1 MRVQVQILIL
11 PPRGSVGHLGSPSRS
26 RREVP
31 SGHARSTRAP
41 TATLERK
48 QLWSERM
55 NQMTPSIKQ
64 IVKDNM
70 ARFSFY
76 RTGNMFYTVDVEGQK
91 YQFPV
96 SLEDIGGAT
105 LTAEFKA
112 ITLMRY
118 IRKALSDGTFV
129 RGT

>member
-1 MRVQVQILIL
+1 
-11 PPRGSVGHLGSPSRS
+11 
-26 RREVP
+26 
-31 SGHARSTRAP
+31 
-41 TATLERK
+41 
-48 QLWSERM
+48 
-55 NQMTPSIKQ
+55 MTPSIKQ

-70 ARFSFY
+70 TRFSFY

-112 ITLMRY
+112 IAHALHSQGADGRNVCASQLMWQ
-118 IRKALSDGTFV
+118 ADPV
-129 RGT
+129 

>member
-1 MRVQVQILIL
+1 VCFVYQFSAV
-11 PPRGSVGHLGSPSRS
+11 LGQ
-26 RREVP
+26 
-31 SGHARSTRAP
+31 GG
-41 TATLERK
+41 L
-48 QLWSERM
+48 
-55 NQMTPSIKQ
+55 NQMLPSIKH
-64 IVKDNM
+64 IVKNNT

-76 RTGNMFYTVDVEGQK
+76 RSGDIFYTVEVDGEN

-118 IRKALSDGTFV
+118 IRKALADGMFV
-129 RGT
+129 RAS

>member
-1 MRVQVQILIL
+1 
-11 PPRGSVGHLGSPSRS
+11 
-26 RREVP
+26 
-31 SGHARSTRAP
+31 
-41 TATLERK
+41 
-48 QLWSERM
+48 M

-70 ARFSFY
+70 TRFSFY
-76 RTGNMFYTVDVEGQK
+76 RTGNVFYTVDVEGLR

-118 IRKALSDGTFV
+118 IRKALADGTFV
-129 RGT
+129 RVS

>member
-1 MRVQVQILIL
+1 
-11 PPRGSVGHLGSPSRS
+11 
-26 RREVP
+26 
-31 SGHARSTRAP
+31 
-41 TATLERK
+41 
-48 QLWSERM
+48 M
-55 NQMTPSIKQ
+55 NQMMPSIKQ

-76 RTGNMFYTVDVEGQK
+76 RMGNMFYTVDVEGQR

-118 IRKALSDGTFV
+118 IRKALADGTFV